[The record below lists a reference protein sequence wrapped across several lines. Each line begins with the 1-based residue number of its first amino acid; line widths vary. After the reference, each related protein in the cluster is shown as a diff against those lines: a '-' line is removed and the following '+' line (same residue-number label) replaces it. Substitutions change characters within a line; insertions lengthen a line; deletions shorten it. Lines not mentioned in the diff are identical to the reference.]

1 MGNSYPGRCRTDE
14 IHVRK
19 GTGWINLCLE
29 RYRMDMEI
37 LDKELVGM
45 RISEVANLTGLSVS
59 NIRFYEKKGLLTPD
73 REVESKYRDYS
84 EEDVKRLKEII
95 LYRKI
100 NMPIETIY
108 LLLKGEVSAESVLKR
123 QEEELTAQK
132 EMLQG
137 SIDLCRR
144 LLKEENPENL
154 DIDYFLNY
162 VKEEEEKGT
171 RFAEIDELLEDFAEF
186 THLSKFRGD
195 PYIGKFLN
203 NVWVMRAITFIWMIV
218 CIVTPVAV
226 LAERQADGTI
236 TAGTIVYWIGWILLG
251 SIAFLQFRKLKR

>member
-1 MGNSYPGRCRTDE
+1 
-14 IHVRK
+14 
-19 GTGWINLCLE
+19 
-29 RYRMDMEI
+29 MDVEI

-108 LLLKGEVSAESVLKR
+108 LLLMGEASAESVLKR
-123 QEEELTAQK
+123 QEEELAAQK

-137 SIDLCRR
+137 SIDLCQR
-144 LLKEENPENL
+144 LLKEENLEHI
-154 DIDYFLNY
+154 DVDYFLNY

-171 RFAEIDELLEDFAEF
+171 RFAEIDELLEDFSEF
-186 THLSKFRGD
+186 MHLSQFRGD

-203 NVWVMRAITFIWMIV
+203 NIWVMRGITLIWMIV
-218 CIVTPVAV
+218 CIVTPVVV
-226 LAERQADGTI
+226 LVERQADGTI
-236 TAGTIVYWIGWILLG
+236 TAGTVVYWISWVIFVSVG
-251 SIAFLQFRKLKR
+251 FFQFRRLKR